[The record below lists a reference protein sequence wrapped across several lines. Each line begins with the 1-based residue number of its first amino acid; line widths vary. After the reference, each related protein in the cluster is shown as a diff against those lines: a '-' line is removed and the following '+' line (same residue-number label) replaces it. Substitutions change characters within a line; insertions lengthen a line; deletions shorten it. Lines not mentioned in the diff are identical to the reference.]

1 MKRVKLLVQI
11 GLVVSNNN
19 LWTVLKWFVSLSLHP
34 LGSSSSASSSDD
46 EIKEAFE
53 SYKQRL
59 VPLSAAVPSWN
70 ARDMRAVVFP
80 KTMDPIT
87 SRPLRV
93 VPSGHRKPKFFA
105 QMSATPSERPYLDF
119 NKMQHSKRV
128 LMVRMMSVWLCTLQP
143 SLVNNFQILVFSR
156 PIGIHLWMWHHNVIR

>member
-1 MKRVKLLVQI
+1 M
-11 GLVVSNNN
+11 
-19 LWTVLKWFVSLSLHP
+19 VLKCNVSPSI
-34 LGSSSSASSSDD
+34 GSSSSASSSDD

-70 ARDMRAVVFP
+70 SRDMWGPVYP
-80 KTMDPIT
+80 KTMDPIS

-128 LMVRMMSVWLCTLQP
+128 LMVRIWMSVWLSCTAVLFNLYP
-143 SLVNNFQILVFSR
+143 LLVNNIQILD
-156 PIGIHLWMWHHNVIR
+156 NVIIQPAYPTTGSKTHRHQTQLQSTCYACE

>member
-1 MKRVKLLVQI
+1 VKLLVQT
-11 GLVVSNNN
+11 GLVVSNDN
-19 LWTVLKWFVSLSLHP
+19 LGMVLKWIVSLSLHP

-128 LMVRMMSVWLCTLQP
+128 LMVRIWMC
-143 SLVNNFQILVFSR
+143 LVMYSSTFISKQFPDLGF
-156 PIGIHLWMWHHNVIR
+156 